1 MNWIK
6 EEYFKYLSNKILVKV
21 DDLTENELKLIS
33 FGFELFNE
41 KLDDIKLL
49 NDEVKRLNI
58 ELSNLKAMRDD
69 SDYSDYS

>member
-6 EEYFKYLSNKILVKV
+6 EEYFKYVSNKILVKV

-49 NDEVKRLNI
+49 NDEIKRLNI

>member
-6 EEYFKYLSNKILVKV
+6 EHYFKYLSNKILVKA

-41 KLDDIKLL
+41 KLDEINLL
-49 NDEVKRLNI
+49 NDEIKRLNI

-69 SDYSDYS
+69 SDYSDYP